1 MLTPPPSPPPCAAQ
15 VRHEMFGTGV
25 DENAGEAAVG
35 LPSAEACEQMEL
47 RTSKLIGTT
56 LMQNS
61 RVSHI
66 ESHTCPLAED
76 GSRRGHAI
84 VVDLLQHP
92 GSEEAAATFERAGL
106 AVTRVFGRTNSQ

>member
-1 MLTPPPSPPPCAAQ
+1 
-15 VRHEMFGTGV
+15 MFGTGV

-47 RTSKLIGTT
+47 RTAKLIGTT

-84 VVDLLQHP
+84 ASHP
-92 GSEEAAATFERAGL
+92 KSEEAAAAFERAGL
-106 AVTRVFGRTNSQ
+106 QLMRIFA

>member
-47 RTSKLIGTT
+47 RTAKLIGTT
-56 LMQNS
+56 LM
-61 RVSHI
+61 
-66 ESHTCPLAED
+66 
-76 GSRRGHAI
+76 
-84 VVDLLQHP
+84 
-92 GSEEAAATFERAGL
+92 
-106 AVTRVFGRTNSQ
+106 